1 MNLESGVLQVH
12 VEDIIP
18 NRFQPRLNFDEQGL
32 KELADSIREHG
43 IIQPLVLR
51 KLGEKYE
58 IIAGERRYKAAQ
70 LVGLTTVPAVI
81 ANIDDNKSA
90 EVALVENVQRR
101 DLTAIEEARSYK
113 SLLDKGY
120 LTQEQLAK
128 RMGLSQPAIAN
139 KLRLLNL
146 DEEVQQALL
155 EERISERHARTLL
168 SLTDKAAQREWLH
181 RVINERLTVR
191 QLDIELKK
199 LKPVD
204 ETPVSESD
212 EGGDIPLVSAI
223 PSIEDIKAN
232 AMDFREANRLG
243 TQVNNQQPVEEI
255 ESLEMFEETPTNV
268 ETLDV
273 LETPQPSPFNT
284 PITEDSFT
292 TATTIPDFNIA
303 TPNSSSTLYPT
314 ETFDNFSTNND
325 NKFFSVDPMPANE
338 PQMSAKDFFNPT
350 NNMTTNDGNMEI
362 FDAEPN
368 KTEFISDFGV
378 AAPIVD
384 DKPTPAQ
391 PMEPMNNFNNIN
403 DIEINSHNKFFTPIQ
418 DNSNIPLLETK
429 LNNDVDP
436 MMAVDSLI
444 NTPKSEKV
452 SGMQLKDAIATIR
465 SCIEGLGTNGF
476 YIDVEEIDFDSNYQI
491 TMRIHKDN

>member
-113 SLLDKGY
+113 NLLDKGY

-128 RMGLSQPAIAN
+128 RMGLSQPAVAN

-168 SLTDKAAQREWLH
+168 SLNDKAAQREWLH

-199 LKPVD
+199 LKTVEEPTST
-204 ETPVSESD
+204 EAD
-212 EGGDIPLVSAI
+212 EGGDIPIVSSI

-243 TQVNNQQPVEEI
+243 SKPINQQPVEEI
-255 ESLEMFEETPTNV
+255 EE
-268 ETLDV
+268 LDV
-273 LETPQPSPFNT
+273 LEETPQEVETLELEEPTTQSESLFND
-284 PITEDSFT
+284 PISDETFT
-292 TATTIPDFNIA
+292 TATSVPAFNIA

-314 ETFDNFSTNND
+314 ESFDTFKETND
-325 NKFFSVDPMPANE
+325 NKFFNIDPLPATE
-338 PQMSAKDFFNPT
+338 PAPTARDFFNPT
-350 NNMTTNDGNMEI
+350 NNMTTKQGTMEV

-368 KTEFISDFGV
+368 NTEFINNTFE
-378 AAPIVD
+378 I
-384 DKPTPAQ
+384 PTMEEKEVTPPQ
-391 PMEPMNNFNNIN
+391 PMEPMNNFN

-418 DNSNIPLLETK
+418 DNTNIPTVETK
-429 LNNDVDP
+429 LDNDVDP
-436 MMAVDSLI
+436 MAAVDNLV
-444 NTPKSEKV
+444 NTTQSQKV
-452 SGMQLKDAIATIR
+452 SGMELKDAIATIR

-491 TMRIHKDN
+491 TMRIYKDN

>member
-51 KLGEKYE
+51 KLGEKFE

-113 SLLDKGY
+113 NLLDKGY

-128 RMGLSQPAIAN
+128 RMGLSQPAVAN

-168 SLTDKAAQREWLH
+168 SLNDKAAQREWLH

-199 LKPVD
+199 IRPID

-212 EGGDIPLVSAI
+212 EGGDVPLVSAI

-243 TQVNNQQPVEEI
+243 TQQPVEQ
-255 ESLEMFEETPTNV
+255 LEELDVLEETNTNV
-268 ETLDV
+268 ETLDMAP
-273 LETPQPSPFNT
+273 TPQPSPFNT
-284 PITEDSFT
+284 PISEDSFT
-292 TATTIPDFNIA
+292 TATTIPEFNIA
-303 TPNSSSTLYPT
+303 TPNSSSTLYSNDSFD
-314 ETFDNFSTNND
+314 TFDTQND
-325 NKFFSVDPMPANE
+325 NKFFSIDPLPSNE
-338 PQMSAKDFFNPT
+338 PMVSAKDFFNPT
-350 NNMTTNDGNMEI
+350 SNMTTTKDNMEV

-368 KTEFISDFGV
+368 KTEFVNDLSIS
-378 AAPIVD
+378 APIVD
-384 DKPTPAQ
+384 NKPTPAQ
-391 PMEPMNNFNNIN
+391 PMDNMNNHDYN
-403 DIEINSHNKFFTPIQ
+403 DIDDIDINSNNKFFTPIQ
-418 DNSNIPLLETK
+418 DNSNIPMLQTK
-429 LNNDVDP
+429 LDNDVDP
-436 MMAVDSLI
+436 MAAVDNLV
-444 NTPKSEKV
+444 NTPQSQKV
-452 SGMQLKDAIATIR
+452 SGMDLKDAIATVR
-465 SCIEGLGTNGF
+465 SCIEGLGASGF